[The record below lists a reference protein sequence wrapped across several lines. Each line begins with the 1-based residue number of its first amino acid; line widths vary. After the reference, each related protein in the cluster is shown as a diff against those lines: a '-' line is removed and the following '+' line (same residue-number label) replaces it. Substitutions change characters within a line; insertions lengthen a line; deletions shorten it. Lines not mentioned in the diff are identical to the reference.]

1 MSQVKNSLELMQE
14 QIDINHQ
21 MRTDND
27 FDINDSI
34 LADDADEAMQEE
46 EFHKERFLEEYSMT
60 WEQLEKEEYDYD

>member
-1 MSQVKNSLELMQE
+1 MSQVKNSLELIQE
-14 QIDINHQ
+14 QIDINHL
-21 MRTDND
+21 MRTDD

-34 LADDADEAMQEE
+34 LADEADEAMQEE